1 MKKIVSMM
9 VALMMIF
16 CQNISIKAEGLP
28 AVEKITWQSYQYWSD
43 AREVRFSWTAVPGAD
58 GYEVYH
64 NDVEDHI
71 VTPIVRLNY
80 TTYVWLTQD
89 GAYRHFGVRAYKKV
103 DGETIYGPWK
113 YFSYTDE
120 DLLRLTDKR
129 LCYKAPKGYRS
140 VWLVSVNSQKVS
152 FKKPLVIDEY
162 GSYYAGSGKTKTY
175 RFAKNC
181 QYFTCDE
188 QMHKQTGKYH
198 TGYWKLIKVN
208 QASFL
213 KSFKK
218 HANLYPQAF
227 KPYIKTIKGKK
238 YKVIS
243 GGEIAYVKIRNN
255 KIAVIKLLANC

>member
-1 MKKIVSMM
+1 MKKIVSIM

-16 CQNISIKAEGLP
+16 CQNISIRAEGLP

-43 AREVRFSWTAVPGAD
+43 AREVRFSWSAVPGAD

-64 NDVEDHI
+64 YHDIDHFS
-71 VTPIVRLNY
+71 TPIERLNY
-80 TTYVWLTQD
+80 TTYVWGTQD
-89 GAYRHFGVRAYKKV
+89 GSYRNFGVRAYKKV
-103 DGETIYGPWK
+103 NGKTIYGPWK
-113 YFSYTDE
+113 YFFYTDD
-120 DLLRLTDKR
+120 DLLRLTNKR
-129 LCYKAPKGYRS
+129 LYYKAPKGYRS

-188 QMHKQTGKYH
+188 QMYKQ

-218 HANLYPQAF
+218 HAYLNPQYF
-227 KPYIKTIKGKK
+227 KPYIKTIKGKN

-243 GGEIAYVKIRNN
+243 SGEIAYVKIRYN